1 MKKIILSSLLM
12 TQLFTANVF
21 ADTDLKTTD
30 VFVTATRTPIPKN
43 NVIADTTTISE
54 EEIQRA
60 GSSSLVDLLQR
71 QPGIEIS
78 NTGGPGQISSIFLRG
93 TSSGHVVVLI
103 DGLRIDSITSGLNA
117 FSNIPISQIKKIEI
131 VRGSASSI
139 YGADAIGGVI
149 QIFTKEGNTG
159 FHPYINIGFGQ
170 YNTKSIQTGISA
182 GNENTT
188 YSINI
193 GGNETTGFSSYK
205 TNDPNLND
213 RDGFKNV
220 SVSASLLHKFN
231 DDHQINFQ
239 LFNSNSHNHYD
250 LKNDPELGTNW
261 QNFNFK
267 NQMVQEA
274 YSISL
279 KNKIL
284 EIWSSTFRIGR
295 GVDKSI
301 QFQKR
306 SDAIYDSSPP
316 YSYISGGLYYASKDK
331 NITNQDQLSWQNDFK
346 LPVGNLTLLYDQL
359 DQRLDSDTAYNKTKR
374 NNKGYMLGYL
384 VNIKSHDFQLNY
396 RVDNNSTYKTSRT
409 GSLGYSYHINEE
421 WKSSVTLGKA
431 FKAPSF
437 DFLYYPYSYGFYSNP
452 NLKPEESKNF
462 EVSLKYQKDNDGN
475 FSITAFNNKIKNLI
489 SNRPIDPTDT
499 YSDYIA
505 DNINNAE
512 INGLQFSANKFLDHF
527 LVKGSLTIQSAENT
541 DTNKKLNLRASHF
554 GNFGMNYYI
563 GDWNI
568 GMESTGSGSKYQDQA
583 NAFKMPGYILMN
595 LVADYQ
601 LKKDVKLNL
610 RLDNFLNK
618 DYALAY
624 DTYSIVTPFQTPG
637 TSFFINLRYEPQ

>member
-1 MKKIILSSLLM
+1 M
-12 TQLFTANVF
+12 TQFFTSNVF
-21 ADTDLKTTD
+21 ADTELKTSD
-30 VFVTATRTPIPKN
+30 VFVTATRTPIAKN

-93 TSSGHVVVLI
+93 SSSGHVVVLI
-103 DGLRIDSITSGLNA
+103 DGLKIDSITSGLNA

-149 QIFTKEGNTG
+149 QIFTKEGNNG
-159 FHPYINIGFGQ
+159 FHPYINIGYGR
-170 YNTKSIQTGISA
+170 YNTKSLQSGISA

-193 GGNETTGFSSYK
+193 AGNETTGFSSYK

-213 RDGFKNV
+213 KDGFKNV
-220 SVSASLLHKFN
+220 SFSASLSHKFN

-239 LFNSNSHNHYD
+239 LFNSNGHNHYD
-250 LKNDPELGTNW
+250 LKNDPEYGTNW

-279 KNKIL
+279 KDKIL
-284 EIWSSTFRIGR
+284 ENWSSTLRIGR

-301 QFQKR
+301 QFQKM
-306 SDAIYDSSPP
+306 SDAIYDSS
-316 YSYISGGLYYASKDK
+316 YNYISGGLYYASKDK

-346 LPVGNLTLLYDQL
+346 LPLGNLTLLYDQL

-374 NNKGYMLGYL
+374 NNKAYMLGYL
-384 VNIKSHDFQLNY
+384 INNQSNDFQLNY
-396 RVDNNSTYKTSRT
+396 RVDNNSSYKTSET
-409 GSLGYSYHINEE
+409 GNLGYSYHLNDE
-421 WKSSVTLGKA
+421 WKSSVILGKA

-462 EVSLKYQKDNDGN
+462 EVSLKYQKDNDAN
-475 FSITAFNNKIKNLI
+475 FSITAYNNKIKNLI
-489 SNRPIDPTDT
+489 SSRSKDPSNPFS
-499 YSDYIA
+499 YYIA
-505 DNINNAE
+505 DNINKAE
-512 INGLQFSANKFLDHF
+512 ITGLQFSLSKFIDHLLF
-527 LVKGSLTIQSAENT
+527 KGNLTIQSAENT
-541 DTNKKLNLRASHF
+541 DTNKNLNLRASHF
-554 GNFGMNYYI
+554 GNLSINYYI
-563 GDWNI
+563 NDWNI

-583 NAFKMPGYILMN
+583 NTFKMPGYMIMN
-595 LVADYQ
+595 LVVDYK
-601 LKKDVKLNL
+601 LSKDLKLNL
-610 RLDNFLNK
+610 RLDNLLNK

-624 DTYSIVTPFQTPG
+624 DTYTIVTPFQTPG
-637 TSFFINLRYEPQ
+637 TSFFINLRYEPE

>member
-1 MKKIILSSLLM
+1 
-12 TQLFTANVF
+12 
-21 ADTDLKTTD
+21 
-30 VFVTATRTPIPKN
+30 
-43 NVIADTTTISE
+43 
-54 EEIQRA
+54 
-60 GSSSLVDLLQR
+60 
-71 QPGIEIS
+71 
-78 NTGGPGQISSIFLRG
+78 
-93 TSSGHVVVLI
+93 
-103 DGLRIDSITSGLNA
+103 
-117 FSNIPISQIKKIEI
+117 
-131 VRGSASSI
+131 
-139 YGADAIGGVI
+139 
-149 QIFTKEGNTG
+149 
-159 FHPYINIGFGQ
+159 
-170 YNTKSIQTGISA
+170 
-182 GNENTT
+182 
-188 YSINI
+188 
-193 GGNETTGFSSYK
+193 
-205 TNDPNLND
+205 
-213 RDGFKNV
+213 
-220 SVSASLLHKFN
+220 
-231 DDHQINFQ
+231 
-239 LFNSNSHNHYD
+239 
-250 LKNDPELGTNW
+250 
-261 QNFNFK
+261 
-267 NQMVQEA
+267 
-274 YSISL
+274 
-279 KNKIL
+279 
-284 EIWSSTFRIGR
+284 
-295 GVDKSI
+295 
-301 QFQKR
+301 
-306 SDAIYDSSPP
+306 
-316 YSYISGGLYYASKDK
+316 
-331 NITNQDQLSWQNDFK
+331 
-346 LPVGNLTLLYDQL
+346 
-359 DQRLDSDTAYNKTKR
+359 
-374 NNKGYMLGYL
+374 MLGYL
-384 VNIKSHDFQLNY
+384 VNSKSHDFQLNY
-396 RVDNNSTYKTSRT
+396 RVDNNNTYKTSKT

-489 SNRPIDPTDT
+489 SNRPIDPTDA

-554 GNFGMNYYI
+554 GNFGINYYI

-610 RLDNFLNK
+610 RLDNLLNK